1 MPQLTMTSKG
11 QITINKALR
20 EGLGARPGEKLQVE
34 VRPDGGL
41 VIPPI
46 KRKTATWADLAGSL
60 KRPGQ
65 PVLTIEELNDAIADA
80 GAAAGMAGLEDD

>member
-46 KRKTATWADLAGSL
+46 QRRTATWAELAGSL

-80 GAAAGMAGLEDD
+80 GAAAGTAGLEDD

>member
-1 MPQLTMTSKG
+1 MVQLTMTSKG

-20 EGLGARPGEKLQVE
+20 EGLGARPGEKLQIE

-41 VIPPI
+41 VIPPVR
-46 KRKTATWADLAGSL
+46 RKKTWDDLAGML

-65 PVLTIEELNDAIADA
+65 PVLTIEELDDAIADA
-80 GAAAGMAGLEDD
+80 GAAAGLSGLRDDP